1 MEFSATYWYIYESI
15 VTWIK
20 SILLYDSSNSCTY
33 HFCCTCTNVRFLP
46 NQLSKL
52 ILHAPWS
59 DTSSMQPSYHRHF
72 WHQAVD
78 ILSFK
83 NLWTNI
89 SLYTARI
96 LCLQLLVCLVV
107 QAASQ
112 LWLSYS
118 TQPFSLLIHNWDTHN
133 GLRHHEIPWD
143 IKDSILGSNRIP
155 VAVTEKVM
163 KLEWHE
169 PKRDGL
175 CQTIEQCLVQWKV
188 KLKTCQ
194 LVLFGQ
200 TQSKNVSFHSVHKL
214 KN

>member
-33 HFCCTCTNVRFLP
+33 ALLLP
-46 NQLSKL
+46 MHQCQVLTKSTFKAYPSCSMIWYL
-52 ILHAPWS
+52 FSVA
-59 DTSSMQPSYHRHF
+59 MQPSYHWHF

-78 ILSFK
+78 ILSFN

-118 TQPFSLLIHNWDTHN
+118 TQPFSLLIHNGDTHN
-133 GLRHHEIPWD
+133 GLRHHETPWD
-143 IKDSILGSNRIP
+143 IKDSILRIQP
-155 VAVTEKVM
+155 YS
-163 KLEWHE
+163 
-169 PKRDGL
+169 
-175 CQTIEQCLVQWKV
+175 CSCYWKCD
-188 KLKTCQ
+188 T
-194 LVLFGQ
+194 
-200 TQSKNVSFHSVHKL
+200 TN
-214 KN
+214 N